1 MNETIFRILAGI
13 ILLIG
18 ISISV
23 YHRRK
28 ADRETG
34 EKVSA
39 RGEGTLLYTV
49 LRLGGLLIWLS
60 ALAWLVNPAWLDWF
74 KIGLPIWVRWVGVGT
89 GIICD
94 LLILWLF
101 RSLGISISPTVG
113 TRSNHRLVKSGPYR
127 YVRHPLYSVGS
138 SLFIS
143 YALMADN
150 WFFAA
155 LAVLAFV
162 LLAIRLPKEEG
173 QLIARFGDEYRDY
186 IKNTGAFFPR
196 LKL

>member
-1 MNETIFRILAGI
+1 MNETVFRVLAGI
-13 ILLIG
+13 ILLTG
-18 ISISV
+18 IAISV
-23 YHRRK
+23 YHRYK
-28 ADRETG
+28 ADRDTG

-39 RGEGTLLYTV
+39 RGEGTLLYTA
-49 LRLGGLLIWLS
+49 LRLGGLLLWLS
-60 ALAWLVNPAWLDWF
+60 AFAYLINPVWF
-74 KIGLPIWVRWVGVGT
+74 EWSRIGLPIWIRWLGVGM

-94 LLILWLF
+94 VLLLWLF
-101 RSLGISISPTVG
+101 RSLGNSISPTVG
-113 TRSNHRLVKSGPYR
+113 TRTGHRLVKNGPYR

-155 LAVLAFV
+155 LAVLALV

-186 IKNTGAFFPR
+186 IKSTGAFFPR
-196 LKL
+196 IKP